1 MTDTTRF
8 RAFKQLLRD
17 SVDTH
22 GVMHPE
28 LAQAHPCNFKDTVV
42 RALGD
47 NVSVPTLN
55 WVQSLDFA
63 SWPQKPNSSTLLHGE
78 NQLKQ
83 PFGQMVA
90 ELFRR
95 ESTLLAYCQQVEK
108 KRRELRAQQKRQNA
122 LVTSTPHMGPTTTC
136 FANEGGTGQ
145 RILFPAQLPSTSA
158 PMPPS
163 IPTSVCTPPPAL
175 HGYVQSATVRSGEAE
190 RQKQLI
196 EAHEQLQADF
206 ARSEERNAALN
217 EELKLCK
224 QTSTRLE
231 TEREQAEARF
241 QTEKRKFEQL
251 EISLDEKNATV
262 PWTEIRTSK
271 TGDLFSE
278 CSKRGGW
285 TIDGPKAR
293 GDPITTIGTRVFS
306 HNGRSAARL
315 LHQRIRGHQSC
326 GFLGRRTR
334 LVHRRI
340 IRCVCK
346 QKTPWVLNNIVGRG
360 LF

>member
-136 FANEGGTGQ
+136 FTNEGGTGQ
-145 RILFPAQLPSTSA
+145 SILFPAQLLSTSA

-231 TEREQAEARF
+231 TEREQAETRF

-251 EISLDEKNATV
+251 EISLDEKNADCKRLR
-262 PWTEIRTSK
+262 TEIQ
-271 TGDLFSE
+271 DLKDWRPVLSNAR
-278 CSKRGGW
+278 KREGW
-285 TIDGPKAR
+285 TIGWSQSQRRPYYNHR
-293 GDPITTIGTRVFS
+293 EHGSFPIMVGQPQDYCIKETGVINLADFS
-306 HNGRSAARL
+306 DDAPASRSPTHNP
-315 LHQRIRGHQSC
+315 
-326 GFLGRRTR
+326 TR
-334 LVHRRI
+334 L
-340 IRCVCK
+340 
-346 QKTPWVLNNIVGRG
+346 
-360 LF
+360 